1 MNNRELIEL
10 AQKVSM
16 MLEEELAKL
25 PYSANVIDELHA
37 NENAHSRVLRM
48 LLQYSGGQTWPVYR
62 SFLALLNRHCPSI
75 PLYFNNPFFVNEKD
89 RIDLLIND
97 NFQGKKT
104 SIIIENK
111 VCNAGDQ
118 DEQIERYI
126 KKQEEAGV
134 ATENIFVIY
143 LTSDGTKTISDHSL
157 TAIASNK
164 LGYKGEEEKGRF
176 VELNYRYDILPWI
189 EQDVLPNIAI
199 REELLVSSLR
209 LYIDYLK
216 GLFGLRNDEE
226 LIHKQIQQ
234 KMENSLGVNINSIKE
249 GYQLLESIK
258 NLQSEISEI
267 IRKKANDLLDEHLK
281 KPLSVYLKQFDGTV
295 SDVEYYSDNRFR
307 CCIEFATWKKAKIQ
321 ITEED
326 GIGIYGIAHKDFD
339 SNPLDEKVVL
349 ALREL
354 FPGTKKSNWWPSYN
368 KLDKLD
374 ASAGSVD
381 IWSSIESEQF
391 YHFFEKWIK
400 EIIERTKGLEL

>member
-1 MNNRELIEL
+1 MNNKELIEL
-10 AQKVSM
+10 AQTVSM
-16 MLEEELAKL
+16 MLEEEYAKL

-62 SFLALLNRHCPSI
+62 SFLILLNRLCPSI
-75 PLYFNNPFFVNEKD
+75 PLNFNNPVFVNEKD

-97 NFQGKKT
+97 YFQGKKT
-104 SIIIENK
+104 AIIIENK
-111 VCNAGDQ
+111 ICNAGDQ

-126 KKQEEAGV
+126 KKQEDAGV
-134 ATENIFVIY
+134 AAENIFVIY
-143 LTSDGTKTISDHSL
+143 LTSDGTKMVSDHSL
-157 TAIASNK
+157 TNIASNK
-164 LGYKGEEEKGRF
+164 LGYKGEEEKGHF
-176 VELNYRYDILPWI
+176 IELNYRYDILPWI
-189 EQDVLPNIAI
+189 EQDVLPNITI

-234 KMENSLGVNINSIKE
+234 KMENSLGVNISSIKE
-249 GYQLLESIK
+249 GYQLLDSVN

-267 IRKKANDLLDEHLK
+267 IRRKANNLLEEHLK
-281 KPLSVYLKQFDGTV
+281 KPLSVFLKQFGGTV
-295 SDVEYYSDNRFR
+295 SGVEYYADNRFC
-307 CCIEFATWKKAKIQ
+307 CCIEFATWKKARILINQ
-321 ITEED
+321 ED
-326 GIGIYGIAHKDFD
+326 GGIYGIVHNDFD

-381 IWSSIESEQF
+381 IWISIESEQF

-400 EIIERTKGLEL
+400 DVFEKTKGLEL